1 MPVQPRPWS
10 ERTSLSFPV
19 RIDAGTR
26 YAGLAALAAPLG
38 CPAMAEAPFLHA
50 TRTSYDTIAVHHPD
64 RLGTADLNGRPLERA
79 LLGVFAEWVRAAGN
93 GPVAD
98 VGCGAG
104 GMTKGLGGPGFGA
117 VGGGPLPG
125 VGGPGPP
132 GDPGLRVQ
140 GGFTRGL

>member
-1 MPVQPRPWS
+1 MPVQPRLWS

-26 YAGLAALAAPLG
+26 YAGLTDLAAPLG

-64 RLGTADLNGRPLERA
+64 RLGTADLSGRPLERA
-79 LLGVFAEWVRAAGN
+79 LLGVVAQWVRAAGN
-93 GPVAD
+93 GPVAH

-104 GMTKGLGGPGFGA
+104 GVAAAAGAPWSGP
-117 VGGGPLPG
+117 V
-125 VGGPGPP
+125 
-132 GDPGLRVQ
+132 
-140 GGFTRGL
+140 RG